1 MNQMKIACFG
11 KKGNIIIEFL
21 RVKNYIRLNSFQLLS
36 SRSDLCSRI
45 ELSVMMTK
53 SQDFALSIFVVAS
66 PASYILTNFLTIT
79 AKTYWTG
86 FKIKSKFWYSSTSAQ
101 VIRKNKLKD
110 MIVILSLVEERIMAW
125 YVYLN
130 YF

>member
-1 MNQMKIACFG
+1 MKIACFG

-79 AKTYWTG
+79 AKTY
-86 FKIKSKFWYSSTSAQ
+86 
-101 VIRKNKLKD
+101 
-110 MIVILSLVEERIMAW
+110 
-125 YVYLN
+125 
-130 YF
+130 